1 METLS
6 DILRLRRRVMGD
18 KAFLKTE
25 GLTLSYAALDDAA
38 SQLAHVLTAHNVK
51 MGDPVGL
58 FLPSCFE
65 FAIGYYACQK
75 IGAIATSVS
84 ALYKLREV
92 RGIVE
97 RTDMK
102 TILTNRDTRDLAEK
116 VRLELPFLENILTFG
131 GDGDRSCEA
140 MMARYP
146 ASFADTVCQIEDIAS
161 LFFTSGT
168 TSAPKGTMQ
177 SHKALYATLRDMS
190 VYCGT
195 PLAAEIYLCVL
206 PLFNNFGATCIM
218 NAALFSG
225 GTVILQPRWDTE
237 KVLRGIETHRAT
249 MMIGTPTM
257 FIYMLRAYDPA
268 QHDLSS
274 LRICITGGAPVSPQ
288 VIEEFEAKV
297 GAPLV
302 QIYGATESGGYVTG
316 EPYLGLRKRGSAGLA
331 FGSTRIDIV
340 DADGNDVPAGT
351 LGEVRISG
359 DVVVPG
365 YWRDPE
371 ANRQSF
377 TPKGWLSGDIG
388 YVDDDGYLFI
398 VDRKKDVIISGG
410 YNIFPLEVE
419 DILYHHPAVAV
430 CAVIGVQDDVKGEI
444 PVACVIKKSGASV
457 SESELIEFCRK
468 DIAVYKAPRRVVFM
482 SEFPLGPS
490 GKILKR
496 ELREL
501 LKTNGNASDATA
513 RLTTA

>member
-6 DILRLRRRVMGD
+6 DILRLRRRVLGD

-25 GLTLSYAALDDAA
+25 DATLSYAALDDAA
-38 SQLAHVLTAHNVK
+38 SQLAHVLETHNVRK
-51 MGDPVGL
+51 GDPVGL

-102 TILTNRDTRDLAEK
+102 TILTNRETRELAET
-116 VRLELPFLENILTFG
+116 VQRERPTLANILTFG
-131 GDGDRSCEA
+131 GGDQSCEKL
-140 MMARYP
+140 MERYP
-146 ASFADTVCQIEDIAS
+146 AEFKDVVCQLEDIAS

-195 PLAAEIYLCVL
+195 PLAAETYLCVL

-237 KVLRGIETHRAT
+237 NVMRGIEKQRAT

-257 FIYMLRAYDPA
+257 FIYMLRAYEPA
-268 QHDLSS
+268 RHDLSS

-331 FGSTRIDIV
+331 FGSAHIDIV
-340 DADGNDVPAGT
+340 DVNGDTVPAGT

-388 YVDDDGYLFI
+388 YEDEDGYLFI

-430 CAVIGVQDDVKGEI
+430 CAVIGVQDELKGEI
-444 PVACVIKKSGASV
+444 PVACVITKSDVTV
-457 SESELIEFCRK
+457 SEDELIEFCRK
-468 DIAVYKAPRRVVFM
+468 DIAVYKAPRRIVFM
-482 SEFPLGPS
+482 REFPLGPS

-501 LKTNGNASDATA
+501 LKTKDSGSEKH
-513 RLTTA
+513 LTTAH